1 MASRTLVVSISKSNI
16 KDQVAALLYATGK
29 VLDSETVEIHDFL
42 VSPDQELV
50 PVTITITKRTEVRL
64 IEIDGI

>member
-1 MASRTLVVSISKSNI
+1 MQSKTLVVSISKSNI

-29 VLDSETVEIHDFL
+29 VLDSESVEIHDFM
-42 VSPDQELV
+42 VCPDKDFV